1 MPALRRTKT
10 IALALGCLAA
20 PALALGACGSDE
32 SGSDANTAAT
42 RQAAPATCP
51 DKSGT
56 EPFNIVN
63 NLGRDLTYSASAP
76 DCKAWGSKP
85 PAAFNG
91 RDIPTRASG
100 DPEIRFWVS
109 GVERRNSQVPVP
121 TRLTFT
127 ASDGSVVAAFNA
139 RFRPDNDPYYRGLDI
154 YDEKTGDFVQDTP
167 ITVGKTAGG
176 TVQAVA
182 PSKVRSGIN
191 GPGSYRLI
199 LQWAK

>member
-1 MPALRRTKT
+1 MLTLRRSRRIPIVLGG
-10 IALALGCLAA
+10 IASVALTLN
-20 PALALGACGSDE
+20 ACGSDG
-32 SGSDANTAAT
+32 SGSNAAT
-42 RQAAPATCP
+42 TQRQAAAATCP
-51 DKSGT
+51 DKVGS
-56 EPFNIVN
+56 EPFNIAN

-76 DCKAWGSKP
+76 NCKAWGSKP

-109 GVERRNSQVPVP
+109 GVDRRNSEVPVP

-127 ASDGSVVAAFNA
+127 ASDGSVIAAFNA
-139 RFRPDNDPYYRGLDI
+139 RFRPLNDTYQLGLDI
-154 YDEKTGDFVQDTP
+154 YDEKAGDFVQDTP
-167 ITVGKTAGG
+167 VTVGKTAGG

-182 PSKVRSGIN
+182 PSKVSPTVN
-191 GPGSYRLI
+191 GPGAYRLI